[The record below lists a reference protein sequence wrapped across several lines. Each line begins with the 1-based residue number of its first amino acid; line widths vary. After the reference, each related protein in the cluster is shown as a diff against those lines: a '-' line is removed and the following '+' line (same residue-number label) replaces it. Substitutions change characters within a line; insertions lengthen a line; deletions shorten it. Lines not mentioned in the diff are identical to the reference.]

1 MDQKTQYYP
10 IDKSNELSLIELWK
24 VLVKYK
30 FLIIFFT
37 IFTTIVAIYY
47 ALTLPAVYRAEVLMA
62 PSVVNNSSGVNHNG
76 IAAMVGESFV
86 VSDGASGS
94 AEESEAFARLKT
106 RTFLINYIKEND
118 IKPIIFSDQ
127 WNTVE
132 KKWINKEPRDIDA
145 FRLFSSMI
153 EAGPHPKSRAKLS
166 SLWITWKNPKSLDKI
181 AAIANSLVE
190 SLNIQAKQRAIID
203 AENSILFLKKELE
216 KTIILDFQVIIHS
229 MIVEQKQIIMLAN
242 VKDDF
247 IFEVIDPAITPDN
260 MEDNRISVIIFIGII
275 LGIFFGSFMA
285 VSINFFKS

>member
-1 MDQKTQYYP
+1 MGAELGMDVPFSILGGTCIATNRGEIVEKIKTP
-10 IDKSNELSLIELWK
+10 ELHF
-24 VLVKYK
+24 VLVNPGIGISTKEAYS
-30 FLIIFFT
+30 
-37 IFTTIVAIYY
+37 
-47 ALTLPAVYRAEVLMA
+47 VL
-62 PSVVNNSSGVNHNG
+62 NLDKCGRTNSTQK
-76 IAAMVGESFV
+76 M
-86 VSDGASGS
+86 
-94 AEESEAFARLKT
+94 LKA
-106 RTFLINYIKEND
+106 IKEND

-229 MIVEQKQIIMLAN
+229 MIEEQMQIIMLAN